1 MRGCKFL
8 TRRHDKYIVLVIL
21 KSIALCANK
30 FFMLYED
37 TRILPC
43 RIADQIE
50 WESVTKRAAYCKAM
64 STSTIC

>member
-8 TRRHDKYIVLVIL
+8 SRLHDKFIVLIIL
-21 KSIALCANK
+21 KSIVLCANK

-37 TRILPC
+37 MRILPC

-50 WESVTKRAAYCKAM
+50 
-64 STSTIC
+64 